1 MEFLPGPKLE
11 AALRERLAALGI
23 DVGSTSLK
31 EFMMQQARNAS
42 ADENGASHN
51 GTNGVSSDESSG
63 SPRAAQDR
71 PKCMATCGRGV
82 VRLCGL
88 DRSLRMA
95 RKASDAWLWLRCRSV
110 GLAPPK
116 DLGEILRLVV
126 RVHGYQMF
134 FCPLFNAD
142 PHPGNILLLPD
153 GRIGLIDFGFC
164 TRLDDAEKRLLAKLF
179 VVLAESPSYGVSAE
193 ADRQVMEA
201 ILACG
206 VTTENSSVEVLSLFP
221 RLAFCKIEPK
231 WLQKDYV
238 KRIMIKDKV
247 TDFPIFVLMA
257 GRCAALLRGLCFG
270 LQENVS
276 CAEEWAPYARR
287 WLQEHGG

>member
-23 DVGSTSLK
+23 DVGSSSLK
-31 EFMMQQARNAS
+31 EFMMQQAQNAS
-42 ADENGASHN
+42 SE
-51 GTNGVSSDESSG
+51 TNGNSHGSVGSSTSKRE
-63 SPRAAQDR
+63 R
-71 PKCMATCGRGV
+71 PKCMASCGRGV

-88 DRSLRMA
+88 DKSLGMA

-134 FCPLFNAD
+134 FCMMFNAD

-164 TRLDDAEKRLLAKLF
+164 TRLETTEKRLLAKLF
-179 VVLAESPSYGVSAE
+179 ILLAESPSYGVSAE
-193 ADRQVMEA
+193 ADNKVMDA
-201 ILACG
+201 TCACG
-206 VTTENSSVEVLSLFP
+206 VKSENNSSEVLSLFA

-238 KRIMIKDKV
+238 KNIMSKDRV
-247 TDFPIFVLMA
+247 SDFPLFVLMA

-287 WLQEHGG
+287 WLQEHG